1 MTDEDELAP
10 DVAADLAAGVPVR
23 VDDIAADTDEIE
35 RLQRSLAAARRRRQ
49 LRIRAY
55 LAAPE
60 HRAADLVRAVGR
72 TPTQITR
79 IASGQTSGRK
89 YVARGRSARG
99 DLAD

>member
-1 MTDEDELAP
+1 MTDEQELAP

-35 RLQRSLAAARRRRQ
+35 RLQASLAAARRRRQ

-55 LAAPE
+55 LAEAD

-89 YVARGRSARG
+89 YVARGHG
-99 DLAD
+99 DQTD